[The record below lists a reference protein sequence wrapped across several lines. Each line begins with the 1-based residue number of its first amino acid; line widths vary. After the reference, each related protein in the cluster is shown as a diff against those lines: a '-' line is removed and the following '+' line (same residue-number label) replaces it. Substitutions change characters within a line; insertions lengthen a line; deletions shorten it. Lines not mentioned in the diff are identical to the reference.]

1 MVWSGSKRLNSS
13 KYEISYKRTIKKI
26 PTKKLVSEVKKRLH
40 PRKKYLVQ
48 QGIEF
53 ATYRRR
59 PFDVRLVL
67 QKPLN
72 RWLVTLMTAKV
83 APRKNSFVTNIAKGG
98 KDHHVLKT
106 LRGIDQ
112 RLNTLETLR
121 ELVDVSHQ
129 IVQVL
134 NSRFPLQIVGLDMGI
149 DKRGKIWFIEANT
162 KPDCQGLE
170 NLDRKLYKKYRE
182 AKKLIR
188 KRR

>member
-1 MVWSGSKRLNSS
+1 M
-13 KYEISYKRTIKKI
+13 
-26 PTKKLVSEVKKRLH
+26 SEVKKRLH

-83 APRKNSFVTNIAKGG
+83 APRKNSLVTNIAKGG
-98 KDHHVLKT
+98 KDHH
-106 LRGIDQ
+106 
-112 RLNTLETLR
+112 TLETLR